1 MIPIV
6 LKVYDGG
13 KLKNT
18 RAFRAER
25 IRLGSAPG
33 DLVLDATGVAPS
45 HALIEVG
52 ATGVVLRALGTA
64 PLYLNGQPII
74 AAPLRHGDLISLGE
88 LRILVE
94 LQKSGVAPAP
104 APQQPQRARPRL
116 QLIQGDEDA
125 PEAGHRAPTLSVV
138 RQAAEIG
145 LLRLPEIDE
154 AAPEQ
159 GLQEEIARSEPEH
172 PAPPQTA
179 APRSPAPHAPAPPSP
194 APHAPA
200 PHSAAPHPPAQES
213 AVAAPEEDRASEAP
227 AEDEVVPGPACAAVP
242 RPDDLPAPRPRPELP
257 RVVPQGGECAEAELF
272 WGSTRVSVWQLL
284 PGERLI
290 AGSEAGCQAM
300 LSGISRAAVLRSDV
314 NGWTVAAPR
323 PLQLFLEEEGRVLG
337 GSELLV
343 RGRSQADAHGLVVP
357 LPHRAV
363 AVLVSGNLSLRLRR
377 VQGVA
382 RVGAEQTDWKGVLA
396 ASIVAVLMIV
406 GMKFWSA
413 AVPPQHATGEP
424 ELIQP
429 RPLIVRAAAPRPNHT
444 PVEVKS
450 QAQARR
456 DPGIAV
462 ARHQGEEG
470 QAGSKTAPRRNARAQ
485 RKMDDRAL
493 VAQTGLLK
501 ALGGG
506 KGQND
511 LFGIALEK
519 GTVDAMGHLT
529 GPRVADAR
537 GDSAM
542 GLKSLGGQGGGGDGS
557 GLGLARIGTNGIGG
571 GLANYGD
578 GKGGLR
584 GKESSEI
591 GLGPGKPEV
600 QGSIDPELI
609 RRVVHD
615 HRAQIRTCYETQ
627 LTVKPS
633 LAGKLVSAW
642 TIDQSGVVTEAHTQ
656 ESTLRDHAVENCVAQ
671 KIKTWRFPIPKGG
684 GEVFVTYPFI
694 FTPGG

>member
-18 RAFRAER
+18 RSFHADR
-25 IRLGSAPG
+25 IRLGSASG
-33 DLVLDATGVAPS
+33 DLQLDATGVAPS

-52 ATGVVLRALGTA
+52 ASGVVLRALGAA

-94 LQKSGVAPAP
+94 LQKGAAAPAS
-104 APQQPQRARPRL
+104 QEQQRARPRL
-116 QLIQGDEDA
+116 QLIHGDEDA
-125 PEAGHRAPTLSVV
+125 PEAGHAARTLSLV
-138 RQAAEIG
+138 READVSPVRMSE
-145 LLRLPEIDE
+145 LE
-154 AAPEQ
+154 AASPIEQ
-159 GLQEEIARSEPEH
+159 GLQEEIARSEPEL
-172 PAPPQTA
+172 PAPPHTA
-179 APRSPAPHAPAPPSP
+179 ASHSPAQHPA
-194 APHAPA
+194 
-200 PHSAAPHPPAQES
+200 AQES
-213 AVAAPEEDRASEAP
+213 AVAAPAEETTSEAP
-227 AEDEVVPGPACAAVP
+227 AVNEVVPAPACAAVP
-242 RPDDLPAPRPRPELP
+242 LPDPLPVPRARPVLSQ
-257 RVVPQGGECAEAELF
+257 VVPQGGECAEAELF

-284 PGERLI
+284 PGEKLI

-323 PLQLFLEEEGRVLG
+323 PLQLFLEEDGRVLG
-337 GSELLV
+337 GPELLV
-343 RGRSQADAHGLVVP
+343 RGRSQADAHGLIVP
-357 LPHRAV
+357 LPQRAV
-363 AVLVSGNLSLRLRR
+363 ALLVSGNLSLRIRR

-382 RVGAEQTDWKGVLA
+382 RVGNEQADWKGVLA
-396 ASIVAVLMIV
+396 ASIAAVLMIT

-413 AVPPQHATGEP
+413 AVPPQRARGEP
-424 ELIQP
+424 ELIHS
-429 RPLIVRAAAPRPNHT
+429 RPLIVRAAAPKPNHA
-444 PVEVKS
+444 VEVKS

-456 DPGIAV
+456 DPGLAV

-485 RKMDDRAL
+485 RKMDDRTL

-506 KGQND
+506 KGQSD

-542 GLKSLGGQGGGGDGS
+542 GLKSLGGHGGGGDGS

-578 GKGGLR
+578 GKGGLH
-584 GKESSEI
+584 GKESEEI

-609 RRVVHD
+609 RRVVHE

-627 LTVKPS
+627 LTAKPS

-642 TIDQSGVVTEAHTQ
+642 TIDPGGTVTEAHTQ